1 MQSDGPPTDSGHLPE
16 RVDYVRAR
24 YDGAWELPLLGEVVA
39 PSAVLVRPDGHVA
52 WVGEGSTDGL
62 DAALAKWC
70 GTAAGRAGT
79 VA

>member
-1 MQSDGPPTDSGHLPE
+1 MDSGHRPE
-16 RVDYVRAR
+16 CVDLVWAR
-24 YDGAWELPLLGEVVA
+24 YDAAWGLSLFGEGDA
-39 PSAVLVRPDGHVA
+39 PSAVLVRPYGHVA
-52 WVGEGSTDGL
+52 WVGGSTDGL